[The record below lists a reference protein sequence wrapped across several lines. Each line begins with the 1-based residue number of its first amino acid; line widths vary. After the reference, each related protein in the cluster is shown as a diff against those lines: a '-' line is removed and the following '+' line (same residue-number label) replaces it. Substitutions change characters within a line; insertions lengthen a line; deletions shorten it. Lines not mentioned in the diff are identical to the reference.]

1 MKSKII
7 ILIFIIFMLSG
18 CYDSKELNNISI
30 LTATEISKDG
40 NNFVVNAQVVNP
52 QSPDKTMI
60 KQAPFII
67 YQGVGK
73 SILEAY
79 RNIKLESSRYLY
91 PDHLQIM
98 IINEKLAKE
107 DISQILDFYLRDPS
121 IRTEFNVLIGHDDN
135 ILSVITPI
143 DELSSSSILGTI
155 KTNNKFLGVA
165 SLITF
170 DELAIMNLN
179 PNKEIILPSI
189 KLVNNKKDKDKLDN
203 VDETNIKTKYKI
215 GGLAVFKDNK
225 LLDYLSDNESITYNL
240 IKNNVENSV
249 ITYECNKNKYMSLE
263 IINSKS
269 NIKIDEGKIIINI
282 KMDTTI
288 NESRCN
294 VKLNNSKE
302 IKKLTRDIELYIKD
316 NINEDINS
324 IRNNYNSDV
333 FGFLDEIYKHN
344 YKMYKDVKDNW
355 YNGIYKNIPIDIDVK
370 MDIVGKGNI
379 MEGNDEKN

>member
-40 NNFVVNAQVVNP
+40 NNFIVNAQVVNP
-52 QSPDKTMI
+52 QSPDKTTI

-73 SILEAY
+73 SIQEAY

-98 IINEKLAKE
+98 IINEKLANE

-155 KTNNKFLGVA
+155 KTNNKF
-165 SLITF
+165 F
-170 DELAIMNLN
+170 
-179 PNKEIILPSI
+179 
-189 KLVNNKKDKDKLDN
+189 
-203 VDETNIKTKYKI
+203 
-215 GGLAVFKDNK
+215 F
-225 LLDYLSDNESITYNL
+225 
-240 IKNNVENSV
+240 
-249 ITYECNKNKYMSLE
+249 
-263 IINSKS
+263 
-269 NIKIDEGKIIINI
+269 
-282 KMDTTI
+282 
-288 NESRCN
+288 
-294 VKLNNSKE
+294 
-302 IKKLTRDIELYIKD
+302 
-316 NINEDINS
+316 DINFFP
-324 IRNNYNSDV
+324 Y
-333 FGFLDEIYKHN
+333 
-344 YKMYKDVKDNW
+344 
-355 YNGIYKNIPIDIDVK
+355 
-370 MDIVGKGNI
+370 
-379 MEGNDEKN
+379 

>member
-1 MKSKII
+1 MKNRII

-30 LTATEISKDG
+30 LTATEISKEG
-40 NNFVVNAQVVNP
+40 NNFIVNAQVVNP

-73 SILEAY
+73 SIQEAY

-269 NIKIDEGKIIINI
+269 NIKIDDGKITINI

-333 FGFLDEIYKHN
+333 FGFLDEIYKHD

-355 YNGIYKNIPIDIDVK
+355 YNGIYKNIPIDIDIK